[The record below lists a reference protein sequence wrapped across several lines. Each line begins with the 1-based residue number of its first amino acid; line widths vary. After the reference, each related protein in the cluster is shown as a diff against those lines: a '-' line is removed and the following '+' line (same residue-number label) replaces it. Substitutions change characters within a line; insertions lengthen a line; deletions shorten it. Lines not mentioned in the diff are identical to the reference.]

1 MSELSYTIYEPAKI
15 EKDPVARADELLFI
29 KDGFAFW
36 AMIAPPLWMIYHH
49 LWRPLIGFVVVL
61 ILVKALIWL
70 FGLEPQAG
78 SLLIIG
84 LSIGFGFLAND
95 IRRLFLEK
103 DQYHMIGAISGPSQ
117 IECERR
123 FFYNWHPLSNR
134 LQNEENRL

>member
-1 MSELSYTIYEPAKI
+1 MSEISYTIYEPTKV
-15 EKDPVARADELLFI
+15 EKNPVARADELLFI

-49 LWRPLIGFVVVL
+49 LWRPLIGFVVAL
-61 ILVKALIWL
+61 ILVKTLIWL
-70 FGLEPQAG
+70 FALDAG
-78 SLLIIG
+78 AGVLLIIG

-103 DQYHMIGAISGPSQ
+103 KNYQMIGAIAGPSQ

-123 FFYNWHPLSNR
+123 FFHSWPPLSNR
-134 LQNEENRL
+134 LQNEENSL

>member
-1 MSELSYTIYEPAKI
+1 
-15 EKDPVARADELLFI
+15 
-29 KDGFAFW
+29 
-36 AMIAPPLWMIYHH
+36 
-49 LWRPLIGFVVVL
+49 VL

-70 FGLEPQAG
+70 FGLEPQAS